1 MHMFAILTRL
11 AWRNLW
17 RNHRRTFIML
27 AAIILGSWAMIFM
40 TALMR
45 GMVTDVITDGI
56 SALPGHVQVH
66 HPDYRDDP
74 SVANLIPVP
83 DSAMAANFA
92 AAGLEGWASRVRV
105 PAVITS
111 EYESRGVTL
120 LGIDPAREPDATGIV
135 RDAVNHWRGVSS
147 DSVMTM
153 VIHRPDWE
161 RSMTMRAWTKGDKKS
176 LVRVL
181 EPRKDRGNGT
191 LTDDNNMWS
200 YSPKI
205 NRVIKIPSSMMG
217 QSWMGSDFSN
227 NDVARADDII
237 DQYDHSILSVTEA
250 EGITIYEIESVPH
263 EEAAVVW
270 GREVLQIREDHVVI
284 SHRFYDQDGELVK
297 QLTSLEIG
305 EMGGR
310 LVALRQ
316 RMAKVETEDEWTEIQ
331 LDSIEYDVDLKDSL
345 FTLSNLRN
353 PRD

>member
-1 MHMFAILTRL
+1 MTNRILTIVLL
-11 AWRNLW
+11 AS
-17 RNHRRTFIML
+17 F
-27 AAIILGSWAMIFM
+27 AAIAV
-40 TALMR
+40 A
-45 GMVTDVITDGI
+45 
-56 SALPGHVQVH
+56 
-66 HPDYRDDP
+66 DD
-74 SVANLIPVP
+74 
-83 DSAMAANFA
+83 
-92 AAGLEGWASRVRV
+92 R
-105 PAVITS
+105 PA
-111 EYESRGVTL
+111 ER
-120 LGIDPAREPDATGIV
+120 DATEIV
-135 RDAVNHWRGVSS
+135 RDAVNHWRGLSS

-227 NDVARADDII
+227 NDVARADSII

-316 RMAKVETEDEWTEIQ
+316 RMAKVEAEDEWTEIQ